1 MILLSGWLQL
11 HMEWISHPTHGFI
24 SKIEF
29 LGPNKGP
36 NMAATGL
43 LMKRGGMRGGI
54 AVAPELMEFLGI
66 SQFGKSRPAPNTV
79 NPLHQSYCPQLSEG
93 HINLIILLYY
103 AKH

>member
-1 MILLSGWLQL
+1 
-11 HMEWISHPTHGFI
+11 MEWISHPTHGFI

-103 AKH
+103 AKP